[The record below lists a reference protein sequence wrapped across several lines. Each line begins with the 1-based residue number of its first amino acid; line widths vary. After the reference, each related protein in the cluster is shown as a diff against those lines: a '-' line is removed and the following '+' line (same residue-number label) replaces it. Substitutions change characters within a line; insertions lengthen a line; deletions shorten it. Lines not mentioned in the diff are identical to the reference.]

1 MVGILILSHSTLAK
15 GLSESCEM
23 ISGKKT
29 EYISLTDEGIG
40 IFETQVYNKLDEL
53 FSSYKEVL
61 VFCDI
66 RGGTPCNTALR
77 YKLEKRANLEVI
89 VGTNLPMILS
99 CLEEVENFTDSSFL
113 EELLET
119 SKEEIEKINI

>member
-1 MVGILILSHSTLAK
+1 MVGILLLSHSTLAK

-23 ISGKKT
+23 ISGKRT

-40 IFETQVYNKLDEL
+40 TFETEVYNKLDEM
-53 FSSYKEVL
+53 FSNYKEIL

-77 YKLEKRANLEVI
+77 YKLEKKANLEVI

-99 CLEEVENFTDSSFL
+99 CLEEVETFKDSSFL
-113 EELLET
+113 DELLDI

>member
-1 MVGILILSHSTLAK
+1 MVRILILSHSTLAK

-23 ISGKKT
+23 ISGKKI
-29 EYISLTDEGIG
+29 EYISLTDDGIG
-40 IFETQVYNKLDEL
+40 VFETQVYSKLDEL
-53 FSSYKEVL
+53 FLSYKEVL

-77 YKLEKRANLEVI
+77 YKLEKKANLEVI

-99 CLEEVENFTDSSFL
+99 CLEEVENFKDSSFL
-113 EELLET
+113 NELLET